1 MIEFI
6 INKVIENAD
15 KFNAI
20 LILVVMGLILRFSL
34 ELFGQTWVRTKAH
47 TTTLLFLPII
57 TYVITNV
64 ISGNIA
70 LSLGMVGALSIVRF
84 RNPVRSPLE
93 LSTYFCA
100 ITLGI
105 AAAVSLLW
113 VLFLALSIIIATV
126 TLIIVNFI
134 SKNLMHKPLFITSF
148 SEGNPMSTLSIVSNE
163 QISSLEKNN
172 ALQSKVISQE
182 DGKITYHLASNNFV
196 LLKKIEED
204 EHVRSKSISIN
215 LNR

>member
-1 MIEFI
+1 MIEII
-6 INKVIENAD
+6 INLAIENED
-15 KFNAI
+15 KFISI
-20 LILVVMGLILRFSL
+20 LILIVMGLILRFSL

-47 TTTLLFLPII
+47 TATLLFLPII
-57 TYVITNV
+57 TYVITKV

-100 ITLGI
+100 ITMGI
-105 AAAVSLLW
+105 AAGVSLNW

-126 TLIIVNFI
+126 SLIIVNFI
-134 SKNLMHKPLFITSF
+134 SRTLMHRPFFTTSF
-148 SEGNPMSTLSIVSNE
+148 SEGNSMSSLSVVSNI
-163 QISSLEKNN
+163 QLNLLEKHE
-172 ALQSKVISQE
+172 ALQSKVTSLE
-182 DGKITYHLASNNFV
+182 DGKITYHLASNNFI

-204 EHVRSKSISIN
+204 EYVRSNSISIN